1 MKRIILTTLFIFCT
15 AGAFAQNDFLVFKKK
30 HKTIQRFFKNSY
42 ITFQL
47 NDREWI
53 HGIITKIEN
62 DSFYLTKVVIQVH
75 LMGSDTFY
83 FNGFHYALSDIYTMP
98 KKGVQVHYVNGRYE
112 ISRAGGH
119 VHWYWVKSG
128 WIFKAGGAGY
138 ALLHVLNG
146 VTKKERNFSGKN
158 LAIAGGVFSVG
169 VLLRYLYKPV
179 LRTGRNY
186 RLAVVKVSG

>member
-1 MKRIILTTLFIFCT
+1 MKRIILITLFIFCT
-15 AGAFAQNDFLVFKKK
+15 AGVFAQNDFLVFKKK
-30 HKTIQRFFKNSY
+30 DKTVQRFFKNSC

-53 HGIITKIEN
+53 YGIITNIEN

-83 FNGFHYALSDIYTMP
+83 FSGFHYALSDIYAMP
-98 KKGVQVHYVNGRYE
+98 KKGVQVHYVNGHYE

-119 VHWYWVKSG
+119 VHWFWIKNG
-128 WIFKAGGAGY
+128 WLFSAGGAGY

-146 VTKKERNFSGKN
+146 VTKKEYNFSGKN
-158 LAIAGGVFSVG
+158 LGIAGGVFSAG